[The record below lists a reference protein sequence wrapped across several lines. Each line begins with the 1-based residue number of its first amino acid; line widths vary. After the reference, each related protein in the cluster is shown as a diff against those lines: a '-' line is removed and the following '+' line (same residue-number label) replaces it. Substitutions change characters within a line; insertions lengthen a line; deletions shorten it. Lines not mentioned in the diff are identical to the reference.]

1 MGYWF
6 KVLLAALIALSAS
19 QFRAILANG
28 STSTPVPYFMDL
40 FIAWMEKPP
49 YTTSP
54 TNESIANELNG
65 MIRDAMY
72 KSIWDCGYRFQ
83 VGYQQADNEFALIKL
98 MRQNKVHVAVPI
110 FEPINRKYSEFV
122 FFKLADYPGTD
133 FITTEE
139 NTNKLDTVLYAVLKS
154 WPIFALTLILTAIAG
169 VILWAL
175 VGLTL

>member
-1 MGYWF
+1 MGYWL
-6 KVLLAALIALSAS
+6 KVSVLLAALIGLSAF
-19 QFRAILANG
+19 QFRAILPNG
-28 STSTPVPYFMDL
+28 NTSVPGDEDNYFIDL

-54 TNESIANELNG
+54 TNESIDNEFRG

-72 KSIWDCGYRFQ
+72 RYISLNCGGPYY
-83 VGYQQADNEFALIKL
+83 VEYLQADNEFAMINLL
-98 MRQNKVHVAVPI
+98 RRNKVHVAVPI

-169 VILWAL
+169 VIL
-175 VGLTL
+175 